1 MKSGDWTYIWQDPAW
16 PEWRYDLSR
25 VTSALTD
32 VAQAQGLLLGR
43 LADDLR
49 PGKEDDGPVL
59 DRAVQLELLVPR
71 QWRHPSQ
78 EFLRAW
84 YGRLGYRL
92 VRTTTLDEDYP
103 HLAPLL
109 ATACDLEIHEKPL

>member
-1 MKSGDWTYIWQDPAW
+1 MLAAAPAHRGAGVGRALLAFA
-16 PEWRYDLSR
+16 ERHSR
-25 VTSALTD
+25 
-32 VAQAQGLLLGR
+32 GR
-43 LADDLR
+43 GRTLM
-49 PGKEDDGPVL
+49 
-59 DRAVQLELLVPR
+59 QLELLVPR
-71 QWRHPSQ
+71 QWRHPSKE